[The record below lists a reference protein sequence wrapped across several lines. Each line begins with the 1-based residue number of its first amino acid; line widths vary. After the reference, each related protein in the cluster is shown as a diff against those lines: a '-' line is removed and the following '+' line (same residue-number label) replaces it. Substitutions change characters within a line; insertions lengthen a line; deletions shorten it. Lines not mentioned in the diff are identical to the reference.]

1 MKKKIYQAPQMNV
14 IIIQQHQSLLAGSV
28 NANNLDGFGGWAG
41 PYDGDDD
48 AD

>member
-14 IIIQQHQSLLAGSV
+14 VIIQQSQSLLAGSV
-28 NANNLDGFGGWAG
+28 NSSGLDGFGGWQG
-41 PYDGDDD
+41 TYDEDDD

>member
-14 IIIQQHQSLLAGSV
+14 IIISQRQSLLAGSV
-28 NANNLDGFGGWAG
+28 NANGLDGFGGWQG
-41 PYDGDDD
+41 PYNTDDV

>member
-1 MKKKIYQAPQMNV
+1 MKKRIYQAPQMNV

-28 NANNLDGFGGWAG
+28 NANGLDSFGGWVG
-41 PYDGDDD
+41 PYNADDE

>member
-28 NANNLDGFGGWAG
+28 NATGLDNFGGWQG
-41 PYDGDDD
+41 PYNSDDV

>member
-14 IIIQQHQSLLAGSV
+14 IIIQQSQSLLAGSV
-28 NANNLDGFGGWAG
+28 NSSGLDGLDGWGGT
-41 PYDGDDD
+41 YDGDDD

>member
-14 IIIQQHQSLLAGSV
+14 VIIQQSQSLLAGSI
-28 NANNLDGFGGWAG
+28 NANGLDAFYWGGT
-41 PYDGDDD
+41 YDGDDD

>member
-14 IIIQQHQSLLAGSV
+14 VIIQQSQSLLAGSI
-28 NANNLDGFGGWAG
+28 NANGLDEFYWGGTNN
-41 PYDGDDD
+41 DNDE

>member
-28 NANNLDGFGGWAG
+28 NANGLDNFGGWQG
-41 PYDGDDD
+41 PYNSDDE